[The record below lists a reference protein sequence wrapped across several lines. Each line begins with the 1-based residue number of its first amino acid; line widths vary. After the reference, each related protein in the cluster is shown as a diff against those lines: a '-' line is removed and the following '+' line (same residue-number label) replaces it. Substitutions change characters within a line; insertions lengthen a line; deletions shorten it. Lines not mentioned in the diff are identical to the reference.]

1 MIKSYKRIL
10 AAFSLSAALAVAGCG
25 STKPS
30 ESGGSMNTTNSQ
42 VTDTSSA
49 AKLKIKTSFYPMHE
63 FTRQVAGDLAD
74 VENLVPAG
82 VEPHDWEPTPQD
94 MAGIADADVI
104 VYNGAGMES
113 WIDQVL
119 DSVKDRDLKVIE
131 ASQGLEIME
140 GEGHSHAHDH
150 GTEGEH
156 SHEDEHA
163 HDHGTEGEHSHE
175 DEHAHDH
182 GTEGEHSHE
191 DEHAHDHGGE
201 GEHSHEDEHA
211 HDHGAEGEHSH
222 EDEHAH
228 DHGAEGGHHHDHGGL
243 DPHVWLSPA
252 LAIQQVRN
260 IEQGLAEADPEHKD
274 AYKANADAYVSK
286 LEALDQEFKEG
297 LKDSKRKDFITQH
310 AAFGYLAKEYGL
322 TQVPIA
328 GLSPDQEPSASQ
340 MAKII
345 EFAKDNNVKTIFFET
360 LVASNVAETIAAEI
374 GATTAVLNPIEG
386 LTEEDISKQLDYIA
400 IMRQNLQALQA
411 ALNE

>member
-1 MIKSYKRIL
+1 MIKSYKRIF

-25 STKPS
+25 SAKPS
-30 ESGGSMNTTNSQ
+30 ESNGSMNTTNSQ
-42 VTDTSSA
+42 VTDTSTA
-49 AKLKIKTSFYPMHE
+49 AKLKIKTSFYPMYE
-63 FTRQVAGDLAD
+63 FTRQVAGDLAN

-131 ASQGLEIME
+131 ASQGIEIME
-140 GEGHSHAHDH
+140 GEGHSHSHDH
-150 GTEGEH
+150 G
-156 SHEDEHA
+156 A
-163 HDHGTEGEHSHE
+163 
-175 DEHAHDH
+175 
-182 GTEGEHSHE
+182 EGEHSHE

-228 DHGAEGGHHHDHGGL
+228 DHGAEGEHSHENEHAHDHGAEGGHHHDHGGL

-260 IEQGLAEADPEHKD
+260 IEQGLAEADPDHKD
-274 AYKANADAYVSK
+274 AYKANADSYVSK

-345 EFAKDNNVKTIFFET
+345 EFAKENNVKTIFFET

-374 GATTAVLNPIEG
+374 GATPAVLNPIEG

>member
-25 STKPS
+25 SAKPS

-131 ASQGLEIME
+131 ASQGIEIME

-163 HDHGTEGEHSHE
+163 HDHGTEGEHSQE

-182 GTEGEHSHE
+182 GT
-191 DEHAHDHGGE
+191 E

-228 DHGAEGGHHHDHGGL
+228 NHGEEGGHHHDHGGL

-345 EFAKDNNVKTIFFET
+345 EFAKENNVKTIFFET

>member
-1 MIKSYKRIL
+1 MSTIKSSI
-10 AAFSLSAALAVAGCG
+10 
-25 STKPS
+25 
-30 ESGGSMNTTNSQ
+30 
-42 VTDTSSA
+42 
-49 AKLKIKTSFYPMHE
+49 
-63 FTRQVAGDLAD
+63 
-74 VENLVPAG
+74 
-82 VEPHDWEPTPQD
+82 
-94 MAGIADADVI
+94 
-104 VYNGAGMES
+104 
-113 WIDQVL
+113 
-119 DSVKDRDLKVIE
+119 
-131 ASQGLEIME
+131 
-140 GEGHSHAHDH
+140 
-150 GTEGEH
+150 TEGEH

-163 HDHGTEGEHSHE
+163 HDHSV
-175 DEHAHDH
+175 
-182 GTEGEHSHE
+182 
-191 DEHAHDHGGE
+191 E

-260 IEQGLAEADPEHKD
+260 IEQGLAEADPQHKD

-345 EFAKDNNVKTIFFET
+345 EFAKENNVNTIFFET